1 MKINLDGDLLFTVGV
16 DRLINMYNL
25 LTFERIGNFKTPAA
39 CKALDITN
47 EGDLI
52 AVACLDGLVYL
63 YQTFNGTKLG

>member
-1 MKINLDGDLLFTVGV
+1 MFTVGV

-52 AVACLDGLVYL
+52 SVACLDGLVYI
-63 YQTFNGTKLG
+63 Y